1 MTGITRIS
9 KESIFSDLNN
19 PRVISTTTDSYT
31 ASFGF
36 TRDEV
41 ESSLK
46 EYGLEDR
53 LQEVQDW
60 YDGFTYGK
68 AAYGLML
75 TNREVYLMF
84 EEMIEGW
91 LSGSVPAYNDFIQ
104 AMLLR

>member
-75 TNREVYLMF
+75 TNREVKPGERVL
-84 EEMIEGW
+84 IR
-91 LSGSVPAYNDFIQ
+91 SGGLELCVADQ
-104 AMLLR
+104 EKREK